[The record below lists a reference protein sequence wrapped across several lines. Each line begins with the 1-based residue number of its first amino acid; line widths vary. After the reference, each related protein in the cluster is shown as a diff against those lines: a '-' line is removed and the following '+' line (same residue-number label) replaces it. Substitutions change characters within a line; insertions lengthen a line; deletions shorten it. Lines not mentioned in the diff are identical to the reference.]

1 MLLNNSRYT
10 SDRAQF
16 AERVGR
22 IGNVGEVLDL
32 PYPQIAGFKSRNP
45 NTARKP
51 AVHSNTS
58 REGGNGDGKGT
69 GDRDCVYANT
79 NNPRFTMSNMSS
91 QNTLISQQTNSTVA
105 TTSSESEELFPIE
118 KLEELEAN
126 MVNYMHNPRRNS
138 ITSSIRIGKHF
149 DNIYASKYSIH
160 SCKKT
165 SVTNVTK
172 NNIVLIN
179 NMPYPLQLQ
188 FPAKISNRKSKEAAI
203 KPNAMDIENKENML
217 NNYKIV
223 RKNDI
228 ANFANLGSNY
238 KNNSFIEKVCFE
250 PSPSNNC
257 PENLAT
263 SSLDKN
269 NIDPR
274 LSDSYDL
281 LLQLIQSYID

>member
-10 SDRAQF
+10 SDCPQF
-16 AERVGR
+16 ASRVGR
-22 IGNVGEVLDL
+22 IGNVEEVLNL
-32 PYPQIAGFKSRNP
+32 PYPQVAGFKTNNTNATSRP
-45 NTARKP
+45 
-51 AVHSNTS
+51 VVLSNTS
-58 REGGNGDGKGT
+58 QEGGNGDSNGSENPN
-69 GDRDCVYANT
+69 CVYANPI
-79 NNPRFTMSNMSS
+79 NPRFTRSNMSS

-105 TTSSESEELFPIE
+105 TILSESEEPYLIE
-118 KLEELEAN
+118 KLEEIEAN

-165 SVTNVTK
+165 SVTNVPK

-179 NMPYPLQLQ
+179 NMPYPVQLQ

>member
-79 NNPRFTMSNMSS
+79 NYPRFTMSNMSS

-149 DNIYASKYSIH
+149 DNINASKYSIH

-165 SVTNVTK
+165 SVTNVSK

-179 NMPYPLQLQ
+179 NMPYPVQLQ
-188 FPAKISNRKSKEAAI
+188 FPAKISNRKSKEI
-203 KPNAMDIENKENML
+203 AMRPDDMGIENKENM
-217 NNYKIV
+217 NRNYKII
-223 RKNDI
+223 RKDNTS
-228 ANFANLGSNY
+228 NFASLGSNY
-238 KNNSFIEKVCFE
+238 KGNSYIEEVYFE
-250 PSPSNNC
+250 PSPSNNSS
-257 PENLAT
+257 ENLT
-263 SSLDKN
+263 INSSDN
-269 NIDPR
+269 NIIDPR
-274 LSDSYDL
+274 FNDSYDL

>member
-10 SDRAQF
+10 SDCPQF
-16 AERVGR
+16 ASRVGR
-22 IGNVGEVLDL
+22 IGNVEEVLNL
-32 PYPQIAGFKSRNP
+32 PYPQVAGFKTNNP
-45 NTARKP
+45 NATSRP
-51 AVHSNTS
+51 VVLSNTS
-58 REGGNGDGKGT
+58 QEGGNGDSNGNENPN
-69 GDRDCVYANT
+69 CVYAT
-79 NNPRFTMSNMSS
+79 PTNPRFTRSNMSS

-105 TTSSESEELFPIE
+105 TILSESEEPYLIE
-118 KLEELEAN
+118 KLEEIEAN

-165 SVTNVTK
+165 SVTNVPK

-257 PENLAT
+257 SENLAT

>member
-79 NNPRFTMSNMSS
+79 NYPRFTMSNMSS

-149 DNIYASKYSIH
+149 DNINASKYSIH

-165 SVTNVTK
+165 SVTNVSK

-179 NMPYPLQLQ
+179 NMPYPVQLQ
-188 FPAKISNRKSKEAAI
+188 FPAKISNRKSKEI
-203 KPNAMDIENKENML
+203 AMRPDDMGIENKENM
-217 NNYKIV
+217 NRNYKII
-223 RKNDI
+223 RKDNTSNS
-228 ANFANLGSNY
+228 ASLGSNY
-238 KNNSFIEKVCFE
+238 KGNSYIEEVYFE
-250 PSPSNNC
+250 PSPSNNSS
-257 PENLAT
+257 ENLT
-263 SSLDKN
+263 INSSDN
-269 NIDPR
+269 NIIDPR
-274 LSDSYDL
+274 FNDSYDL

>member
-149 DNIYASKYSIH
+149 DNINASKYSIH

-165 SVTNVTK
+165 SVTNVSK

-179 NMPYPLQLQ
+179 NMPYPVQLQ
-188 FPAKISNRKSKEAAI
+188 FPAKISNRKSKEI
-203 KPNAMDIENKENML
+203 AMRPDDMGIENKENM
-217 NNYKIV
+217 NRNYKII
-223 RKNDI
+223 RKDNTS
-228 ANFANLGSNY
+228 NFASLGSNY
-238 KNNSFIEKVCFE
+238 KGNSYIEEVYFE
-250 PSPSNNC
+250 PSPSNNSS
-257 PENLAT
+257 ENLT
-263 SSLDKN
+263 INSSDN
-269 NIDPR
+269 NIIAPR
-274 LSDSYDL
+274 FNDSYDL

>member
-149 DNIYASKYSIH
+149 DNINASKYSIH

-165 SVTNVTK
+165 SVTNVSK

-179 NMPYPLQLQ
+179 NMPYPVQLQ
-188 FPAKISNRKSKEAAI
+188 FPAKISNRKSKEI
-203 KPNAMDIENKENML
+203 AMRPDDMGIENKENM
-217 NNYKIV
+217 NRNYKII
-223 RKNDI
+223 RKDNTS
-228 ANFANLGSNY
+228 NFASLGSNY
-238 KNNSFIEKVCFE
+238 KGNSYIEEVYFE
-250 PSPSNNC
+250 PSPSNNSS
-257 PENLAT
+257 ENLT
-263 SSLDKN
+263 INSSDN
-269 NIDPR
+269 NIIDPR
-274 LSDSYDL
+274 FNDSYDL